1 MTDCDNFQGGDEMS
15 EKKYIKLTVMID
27 EDMARRMDSARR
39 KTGQNAAEF
48 NRSCIGLALHVF
60 NGIPTLAQIITTLPV
75 EDHQKITR

>member
-1 MTDCDNFQGGDEMS
+1 MA

-27 EDMARRMDSARR
+27 EDMADRMNTTRE

-75 EDHQKITR
+75 EDHRKTTR